1 MKSNLKIA
9 GILNIIFSAISFI
22 LTFFNYSFV
31 SFISGFLSFGFLL
44 ASGVIFLN
52 LSNLSEKELYYK
64 KDLIIVLGAI
74 LVMFNLISALLVL
87 ISSSKLTS
95 YQNNI
100 TNDNYLETP
109 IKPKIDKE
117 TRRIDILLK
126 LGTAMV
132 LISGIIFSTT
142 TWHSISAG
150 FKVFFLI
157 IGSILLFALSKF
169 TEKKLQLTKSSF
181 VYFLLGS
188 SFLVFAFLSIGYFN
202 LFGPY
207 FCMKGHLSDLYFSSL
222 FAIIMIISA
231 IIYHKYNYKTFII
244 IGLFSLLL
252 SVIYFFLS
260 FNIKEGIVTI
270 IILSFLLI
278 SNLFIKEEQK
288 TLKTFITIL
297 IITMGF
303 IFIPY
308 LLTLENPY
316 ILVANSI
323 LLIAN
328 LAVILFKDQKISTRI
343 LSIILIN
350 LIIPFT
356 IIYLNIRYGATMVFI
371 VGILSILYILST
383 FTKLLE
389 NKALNIAYQITYNTI
404 IIYTLLISLFAKAE
418 DLFFIAFIVMLTNIY

>member
-44 ASGVIFLN
+44 ASDVMFLN

-207 FCMKGHLSDLYFSSL
+207 FCMKGHLSDL
-222 FAIIMIISA
+222 
-231 IIYHKYNYKTFII
+231 
-244 IGLFSLLL
+244 
-252 SVIYFFLS
+252 FL
-260 FNIKEGIVTI
+260 VH
-270 IILSFLLI
+270 
-278 SNLFIKEEQK
+278 
-288 TLKTFITIL
+288 
-297 IITMGF
+297 
-303 IFIPY
+303 Y
-308 LLTLENPY
+308 LP
-316 ILVANSI
+316 
-323 LLIAN
+323 
-328 LAVILFKDQKISTRI
+328 
-343 LSIILIN
+343 
-350 LIIPFT
+350 
-356 IIYLNIRYGATMVFI
+356 
-371 VGILSILYILST
+371 
-383 FTKLLE
+383 
-389 NKALNIAYQITYNTI
+389 
-404 IIYTLLISLFAKAE
+404 
-418 DLFFIAFIVMLTNIY
+418 